1 MGIRFYCPQG
11 HKLNVKSFLA
21 GKKGFCPHCN
31 AKVDIPLRSTR
42 PSSKEDKQKI
52 VPSVM
57 AVPVAGPA
65 GKEGAAAPLDAPLAK
80 PVSSPTHGA
89 PMALPVSPQT
99 SNLPGHPVSGPA
111 VFGPSPPGP
120 SAGTPVQAHTAKPLT
135 PLKVPTNMPSPGTAT
150 TQPNAPTNPPGMPAS
165 ATASATKAAEQKGH
179 HVTAGSAA
187 APTSDPIAEAPHAV
201 WYVRPSLGGQYGP
214 ASGDMLRQW
223 IQQGRVAADSLVWRD
238 GWPSWQPAG
247 TVLPQTTAP
256 SASASVP
263 NTADLGLPMSLQPLP
278 VSAREGLGKTTP
290 RKRSNLVV
298 TTIVAL
304 LVVIALALAGVLVA
318 MLN

>member
-42 PSSKEDKQKI
+42 PSSKEDKQNA
-52 VPSVM
+52 VQSVM
-57 AVPVAGPA
+57 AVPVASPTGQ
-65 GKEGAAAPLDAPLAK
+65 EGAGATHAAPLAR
-80 PVSSPTHGA
+80 PVSVPSQGA
-89 PMALPVSPQT
+89 PMALPVSP
-99 SNLPGHPVSGPA
+99 
-111 VFGPSPPGP
+111 
-120 SAGTPVQAHTAKPLT
+120 
-135 PLKVPTNMPSPGTAT
+135 
-150 TQPNAPTNPPGMPAS
+150 PGMASTSPALGVPPTAAAS
-165 ATASATKAAEQKGH
+165 PVATHNPLVSTPAPS
-179 HVTAGSAA
+179 
-187 APTSDPIAEAPHAV
+187 APTSTAAMFHPVAPAAASGGAVGGSPAPAVAASPAAPNTGTTSAPAAATTDPIAEAPHAV

-238 GWPSWQPAG
+238 GWPNWQPASA
-247 TVLPQTTAP
+247 VLPQTGMPTP
-256 SASASVP
+256 SA
-263 NTADLGLPMSLQPLP
+263 GLPEAPDVSLLMPLDPLP
-278 VSAREGLGKTTP
+278 VASRGGLGRTVP

-298 TTIVAL
+298 TLIVVF

-318 MLN
+318 MLR